1 MKEKEKWI
9 SIKGLIIGIV
19 AFLIFYFSA
28 YFQLIPILLFN
39 MDLNN
44 ITGAQNV
51 MLSTFS
57 NCVLLIILFLI
68 FRKDLIEEWKRF
80 RKKFLENIDIGI
92 KYWLV
97 GLGIMMIS
105 NIIITF
111 VINLGQAANE
121 QAVQS
126 MISSLP
132 WLMLINAGLIAPCT
146 EEIIFRKGFKKAFP
160 NKWLF
165 IILSAIV
172 FGALHVVTSMTSPI
186 ELLYIIPYGALGAA
200 FAYMYQKT
208 DTIFTSIAM
217 HMFHN
222 TALILLSILL

>member
-57 NCVLLIILFLI
+57 NCVLLILLFLI

-80 RKKFLENIDIGI
+80 RKNFLENIDIGI

-111 VINLGQAANE
+111 VVNLGQATNE

-165 IILSAIV
+165 IILSALV